1 MAYAHVSEA
10 CGVTL
15 EGSTPS
21 PRTKLYGEGL
31 PLQDCPDFNS
41 MAFSIALIS
50 FRSSTGLT
58 K

>member
-21 PRTKLYGEGL
+21 PRTMSYADKFHAYSGL
-31 PLQDCPDFNS
+31 INF
-41 MAFSIALIS
+41 MTFLIS
-50 FRSSTGLT
+50 IQ
-58 K
+58 